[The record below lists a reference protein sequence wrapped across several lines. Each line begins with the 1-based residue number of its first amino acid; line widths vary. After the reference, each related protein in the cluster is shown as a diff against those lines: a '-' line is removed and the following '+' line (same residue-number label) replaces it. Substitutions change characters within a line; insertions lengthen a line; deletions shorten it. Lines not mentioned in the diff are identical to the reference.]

1 MKEIP
6 TTLKVD
12 SIGRVMLP
20 KSIRDAYGI
29 MPGDLVTIMILV
41 EDKSEKKSE
50 GSLNPCEAV
59 PSTPLIPA

>member
-12 SIGRVMLP
+12 SIGRIMLP
-20 KSIRDAYGI
+20 KSIRDAYDI

-41 EDKSEKKSE
+41 EEQSEKKSA
-50 GSLNPCEAV
+50 GSINPCEAV
-59 PSTPLIPA
+59 PSTLPIPA

>member
-29 MPGDLVTIMILV
+29 SPGDLVTIMIVV
-41 EDKSEKKSE
+41 EEKTEKKSE
-50 GSLNPCEAV
+50 GIKPLQ
-59 PSTPLIPA
+59 ST

>member
-12 SIGRVMLP
+12 SIGRVMIP

-29 MPGDLVTIMILV
+29 EPGDLVTVMIQV
-41 EDKSEKKSE
+41 EENVEKEDNS
-50 GSLNPCEAV
+50 
-59 PSTPLIPA
+59 

>member
-12 SIGRVMLP
+12 SIGRVMIP

-29 MPGDLVTIMILV
+29 NAGDLVTIIIQV
-41 EDKSEKKSE
+41 ENERVEKKSE
-50 GSLNPCEAV
+50 NSNPLVAV
-59 PSTPLIPA
+59 NTLLALA

>member
-20 KSIRDAYGI
+20 KSIRDKYSI
-29 MPGDLVTIMILV
+29 NPGDLVTIMIVVEEKNEKSRNPQIAQVPALELV
-41 EDKSEKKSE
+41 
-50 GSLNPCEAV
+50 
-59 PSTPLIPA
+59 PA

>member
-20 KSIRDAYGI
+20 KSIRDAYDI
-29 MPGDLVTIMILV
+29 SPGDLVTIMIVV
-41 EDKSEKKSE
+41 EEKTEKKSE
-50 GSLNPCEAV
+50 GIK
-59 PSTPLIPA
+59 PLQGT

>member
-12 SIGRVMLP
+12 TIGRVMIP

-29 MPGDLVTIMILV
+29 MPGDLVTIMIVV
-41 EDKSEKKSE
+41 EEKQEKKSE
-50 GSLNPCEAV
+50 GINPCEAV
-59 PSTPLIPA
+59 PNTLPALA

>member
-29 MPGDLVTIMILV
+29 SPGDLVTIMIVV
-41 EDKSEKKSE
+41 EEKTEKKSD
-50 GSLNPCEAV
+50 GIK
-59 PSTPLIPA
+59 PLQGT

>member
-29 MPGDLVTIMILV
+29 SPGDLVTIMIVV
-41 EDKSEKKSE
+41 EEKTEKKS
-50 GSLNPCEAV
+50 
-59 PSTPLIPA
+59 

>member
-12 SIGRVMLP
+12 SIGRVMIP

-29 MPGDLVTIMILV
+29 EPGDLVTVMIQV
-41 EDKSEKKSE
+41 EEKSEKKSE

-59 PSTPLIPA
+59 TSTLPILA

>member
-12 SIGRVMLP
+12 SIGRVMIP

-29 MPGDLVTIMILV
+29 EPGDLVTISIQV
-41 EDKSEKKSE
+41 DEEKAVKKSE
-50 GSLNPCEAV
+50 SLNPLAA
-59 PSTPLIPA
+59 PNTLPIPA

>member
-12 SIGRVMLP
+12 SIGRVMIP

-29 MPGDLVTIMILV
+29 QAGDLITITIRVL
-41 EDKSEKKSE
+41 
-50 GSLNPCEAV
+50 LNPFSLKNSHPILAGVRTSDQKRC
-59 PSTPLIPA
+59 

>member
-12 SIGRVMLP
+12 TIGRVMIP

-29 MPGDLVTIMILV
+29 APGDLVTIMILV
-41 EDKSEKKSE
+41 EEKTEKKSE
-50 GSLNPCEAV
+50 GSNPCEAV
-59 PSTPLIPA
+59 PSTLPILA

>member
-12 SIGRVMLP
+12 SIGRVMIP

-29 MPGDLVTIMILV
+29 SAGDLVTIIIQV
-41 EDKSEKKSE
+41 EDRAEKKSE
-50 GSLNPCEAV
+50 NLNPCEAV
-59 PSTPLIPA
+59 DTLPALA

>member
-12 SIGRVMLP
+12 SIGRVMIP

-29 MPGDLVTIMILV
+29 EPGDLVTIIIQV
-41 EDKSEKKSE
+41 DEEKAVKKSE
-50 GSLNPCEAV
+50 NLNPLAA
-59 PSTPLIPA
+59 PNTLLIPA

>member
-1 MKEIP
+1 VKEIP

-29 MPGDLVTIMILV
+29 APGDLVTIMIMV
-41 EDKSEKKSE
+41 DEEKSEKKSE
-50 GSLNPCEAV
+50 GLNPCEAV
-59 PSTPLIPA
+59 PSTLPVLA

>member
-12 SIGRVMLP
+12 SIGRVMIP

-29 MPGDLVTIMILV
+29 NAGDLVTIIIQV
-41 EDKSEKKSE
+41 ENERVEKKSE
-50 GSLNPCEAV
+50 NLNPLVAV
-59 PSTPLIPA
+59 NTLPVLA